1 MPVTPTPPAQ
11 PLNPG
16 QPTGAQQPWAT
27 SAIPASGVDGSSLY
41 CSAMHFREQSLAVG
55 YKRVPIGSLNWAT
68 SDVSLTGVNI
78 GGVIDRTV
86 LVVDVMARS
95 VGYVV
100 SGECW
105 ETPAFV
111 QSQKFSIETVS
122 AVDGISYGTVGAGK
136 MGPAGQIFNPVSGTY
151 ISRQPYITW
160 SNGTVPPWMET
171 WGEYLM
177 TGLNFAIVDVSGRA
191 TCAMVDTYPNVNPGQ
206 WWGTDN
212 FLALATKLGQN
223 ATGLCGGVMPQFEIE
238 LGMKLG
244 PYSTSQD
251 SVSDI
256 QMITDAV
263 GVMVREGHLV
273 GYNNVSAPALP
284 HYDPGLHYWGP

>member
-11 PLNPG
+11 PLNP
-16 QPTGAQQPWAT
+16 AT
-27 SAIPASGVDGSSLY
+27 PATNQNPFSTSGIPASGVDGSALY
-41 CSAMHFREQSLAVG
+41 CSAMHFKEQSMVIQ

-78 GGVIDRTV
+78 GGVVDRTV
-86 LVVDVMARS
+86 LVVDVMAYAT
-95 VGYVV
+95 GYVV

-111 QSQKFSIETVS
+111 QSQKFNMNTVS

-136 MGPAGQIFNPVSGTY
+136 MGPAGEIFNPASGVY
-151 ISRQPYITW
+151 ISRQPYQSTIPI
-160 SNGTVPPWMET
+160 PPWMGT

-191 TCAMVDTYPNVNPGQ
+191 TCAMVDTYPNVNPNQ

-223 ATGLCGGVMPQFEIE
+223 ATRLCGAVMPQFELE
-238 LGMKLG
+238 LGAKFG
-244 PYSTSQD
+244 AYSTSQD
-251 SVSDI
+251 AISDM